1 MDFDKIKL
9 RLDELLAAGRHG
21 ELRGA
26 LRMLNEV
33 DIAEYMQTLDRER
46 ILVVF
51 RILPKD
57 IASDVFAYMDSEQ
70 RESLIEMIGDSELS
84 ALVDEMFIDDA
95 VDFLEEL
102 PANIVKRILQYTDR
116 ARRDTIN
123 QFLHYPE
130 DSAGSIMTIEYCEFH
145 MGVTVQK
152 AMEEIKRTGIDKET
166 IYTIYVIDKARHLV
180 GTVALRKLIIAD
192 DETPIEKLMETNVI
206 SVHTLDNRDAAA
218 EAVRKYDLMT
228 IPVVDKEDRLVGIIT
243 VDDVVDVIEEE
254 NTEDLERMAALL
266 PAEDEYLH
274 TSVFRLAGNRI
285 LWLIGLL
292 ILSTVA
298 SWIITRYGGVFGAR
312 EALWLAL
319 TASIPVLLNTGGNC
333 VSQSSTLII
342 RGLAL
347 GEIEFPDI
355 LRALWKEIRVAVLV
369 GGALALA
376 NYLRMVLINRT
387 DHNVSLLISLRMVVT
402 VMLSSTLGC
411 LLPMLAKK
419 LKIDPALVASPVLT
433 TLVDS
438 VSLLVLFSL
447 VAVQLAMLT

>member
-46 ILVVF
+46 FLVVF

-102 PANIVKRILQYTDR
+102 PANAVKRILQFTDR

-130 DSAGSIMTIEYCEFH
+130 NSAGSIMTIEYCEFH
-145 MGVTVQK
+145 KDITVRE

-166 IYTIYVIDKARHLV
+166 IYTIYVIDAARHLT

-192 DETPIEKLMETNVI
+192 DETKIEKLMEQSVI
-206 SVHTLDNRDAAA
+206 SVHTLDDRDSVA
-218 EAVRKYDLMT
+218 ETVRKYDLMS
-228 IPVVDKEDRLVGIIT
+228 IPVVDKEERLVGIIT
-243 VDDVVDVIEEE
+243 VDDVVDVIEER
-254 NTEDLERMAALL
+254 NTEDFERMAAIL
-266 PAEDEYLH
+266 PSDDDYLH
-274 TSVFRLAGNRI
+274 TGVMRMAMNRI
-285 LWLIGLL
+285 PWLVVLL
-292 ILSTVA
+292 VLSTVA
-298 SWIITRYGGVFGAR
+298 SWIITRYGQVFER
-312 EALWLAL
+312 NEAVWLAL
-319 TASIPVLLNTGGNC
+319 TASIPVLMNTGGNC
-333 VSQSSTLII
+333 ISQSSTLIV

-347 GEIEFPDI
+347 GEIEFSDI
-355 LRALWKEIRVAVLV
+355 LKVLWKEIRVAVMV
-369 GGALALA
+369 GAVLALF
-376 NYLRMVLINRT
+376 NYLRMVFVSRIELHT
-387 DHNVSLLISLRMVVT
+387 SLVVSLSMIVT
-402 VMLSSTLGC
+402 VTLSKSLGC
-411 LLPMLAKK
+411 LLPMLAKR
-419 LKIDPALVASPVLT
+419 LRMDPAVVASQALT
-433 TLVDS
+433 TVVDAASLV
-438 VSLLVLFSL
+438 VLFSL
-447 VAVQLAMLT
+447 ATLMIR

>member
-9 RLDELLAAGRHG
+9 RLDELLNAGRHG

-46 ILVVF
+46 FLVVF

-57 IASDVFAYMDSEQ
+57 IASDVFAYMDSAQ
-70 RESLIEMIGDSELS
+70 REALIEMIGDSELS

-102 PANIVKRILQYTDR
+102 PANVVKRILQYTDK

-123 QFLHYPE
+123 QFLRYPE
-130 DSAGSIMTIEYCEFH
+130 NSAGSIMTIEYCEFH
-145 MGVTVQK
+145 TGVTVQK
-152 AMEEIKRTGIDKET
+152 AMEEIKRTGLDKET

-206 SVHTLDNRDAAA
+206 SVHTLDDRETVA
-218 EAVRKYDLMT
+218 EAVRKYDLMS

-243 VDDVVDVIEEE
+243 VDDVVDVIEEK
-254 NTEDLERMAALL
+254 NTEDFEKMAALL
-266 PAEDEYLH
+266 PSDVEYLR
-274 TSVFRLAGNRI
+274 TGVFDLAKNRI
-285 LWLIGLL
+285 LWLL
-292 ILSTVA
+292 ILLFSSTI
-298 SWIITRYGGVFGAR
+298 SSFIITHYGETLPVS
-312 EALWLAL
+312 EAFWLAL
-319 TASIPVLLNTGGNC
+319 TASFPVLMNTSGNC
-333 VSQSSTLII
+333 GAQSSTLII

-347 GEIEFPDI
+347 GEIEFRDI

-369 GGALALA
+369 GGALAVA

-387 DHNVSLLISLRMVVT
+387 DQNVSLLISISMVVT

-447 VAVQLAMLT
+447 VAFQMAVLA

>member
-1 MDFDKIKL
+1 LDFDKIKL
-9 RLDELLAAGRHG
+9 RLDELLNAGRHG

-26 LRMLNEV
+26 LRMLNVV

-46 ILVVF
+46 SLVVF

-57 IASDVFAYMDSEQ
+57 IASDVFSYMDSDQ
-70 RESLIEMIGDSELS
+70 REALIEMIGDSELS

-102 PANIVKRILQYTDR
+102 PAGVVKRILQYTDR
-116 ARRDTIN
+116 ARRETIN

-130 DSAGSIMTIEYCEFH
+130 DSAGSIMTIEYCES
-145 MGVTVQK
+145 VQK
-152 AMEEIKRTGIDKET
+152 AMEEIKRTGLDKET
-166 IYTIYVIDKARHLV
+166 IYTIYVIDQARHLV

-206 SVHTLDNRDAAA
+206 SVHTLDDRESVA
-218 EAVRKYDLMT
+218 EAVRKYDLMS

-243 VDDVVDVIEEE
+243 VDDVVDVIEEK
-254 NTEDLERMAALL
+254 NTEDFEKMAALL
-266 PAEDEYLH
+266 PSDVEYLR
-274 TSVFRLAGNRI
+274 TSVFDLAKNRI
-285 LWLIGLL
+285 LWLMILL
-292 ILSTVA
+292 FSSTI
-298 SWIITRYGGVFGAR
+298 SSFIITHYGETLPVSETF
-312 EALWLAL
+312 WLAL
-319 TASIPVLLNTGGNC
+319 TASFPVLMNTSGNC
-333 VSQSSTLII
+333 GSQSSTLII

-347 GEIEFPDI
+347 GEIEFHDI
-355 LRALWKEIRVAVLV
+355 LRALWKEVRVAVLV
-369 GGALALA
+369 GAALALA

-387 DHNVSLLISLRMVVT
+387 DRNVSLLISISMVVT

-447 VAVQLAMLT
+447 VALQLAVLR